1 MAAQQKPTQF
11 TRPDG
16 EVRQS
21 QLVST
26 FGPGALVDLVEDAVI
41 ISGLDHWHF
50 GKAKQFIHEPRLRDD
65 LVQRFQ
71 SSGRKLDGQNPF
83 RAAPVGD
90 SRSAWKG
97 HGVDALE
104 FPRWVVCQNSEC
116 RALTK
121 STNLDRKRGYYQ
133 HICDDGK
140 PHPCVPVRF
149 AAACRNGHIDEW
161 PWVHWVHDKPQ
172 GEKCLSPRLKLEDG
186 ATGDFAEVVVRCT
199 ACGMSRRLLEASNE
213 KANPACFGA
222 RPWLG
227 SEGKESCGETIRLL
241 TRSASNAYFP
251 QVESALSIPD
261 ATVGLRELVKDQ
273 WNILQAVKNSA
284 MLEGFLAIPSL
295 EKLKTFPVQDV
306 LDAIDDERNH
316 KDPGR
321 EPIRNAEY
329 RQFLLSKDEVP
340 GHIPP
345 AEDDFYACRV
355 PSHGIKGVKSVILVK
370 KLRQVRV
377 QVGFTRLEAQG
388 ANLQGEYDLD
398 VRSAAL
404 SLTQDWLPATEVRGE
419 GVFIELDEDTV
430 HGWETSD
437 SVTARAAELLD
448 GFERWKKEK
457 KSAIEFPGARF
468 YLLHSVG
475 HLLMTALALECGYP
489 ASALSERIYCA
500 PHDSAMPMAGLLILT
515 GSSST
520 EGTLGGLVEEGR
532 RLKDHL
538 RRALDMAHLC
548 SNDPV
553 CSQHSP
559 KEDLAE
565 RHLEGAACHGCLFV
579 AECSCER
586 FNTFLDRAL
595 VVPTLGPAGC
605 AYFKGAT

>member
-1 MAAQQKPTQF
+1 MAGQQKPNQF

-21 QLVST
+21 QMVST
-26 FGPGALVDLVEDAVI
+26 FGPGALVDLVEDAVV

-71 SSGRKLDGQNPF
+71 KLGRKLDTQNPF
-83 RAAPVGD
+83 RSAPVGD
-90 SRSAWKG
+90 SRAAWKG

-104 FPRWVVCQNSEC
+104 FPRWVVCQNSDC
-116 RALTK
+116 RALVR
-121 STNLDRKRGYYQ
+121 SNNLDRKRGYYQ
-133 HICDDGK
+133 HVCDDGK
-140 PHPCVPVRF
+140 ANPCVPVRF
-149 AAACRNGHIDEW
+149 AAACRNGHLDEW
-161 PWVHWVHDKPQ
+161 PWVHWLHDKPK
-172 GEKCLSPRLKLEDG
+172 GDKCQSPRLKLEDG
-186 ATGDFAEVVVRCT
+186 ATGDFAEVVVSCK
-199 ACGMSRRLLEASNE
+199 ACGARRKLLEASNE
-213 KANPACFGA
+213 KVNPSCFGA

-227 SEGKESCGETIRLL
+227 SEGKEPCGETIRML
-241 TRSASNAYFP
+241 TRSASNAYFS

-261 ATVGLRELVKDQ
+261 ASVGLREVVKDQ
-273 WNILQAVKNSA
+273 WKILQVVQNAA
-284 MLEGFLAIPSL
+284 MLQGFLIIPQL

-306 LDAIDDERNH
+306 LDAIEDERSH

-329 RQFLLSKDEVP
+329 RQLLMSKDEVP
-340 GHIPP
+340 GHIP
-345 AEDDFYACRV
+345 ASEEDFHACRV
-355 PSHGIKGVKSVILVK
+355 PGHGVTGIKSVILVK

-377 QVGFTRLEAQG
+377 QVGFTRLEDQG
-388 ANLQGEYDLD
+388 ANLQGEFDLE

-404 SLTQDWLPATEVRGE
+404 SLTQDWLPATEIRGE
-419 GVFIELDEDTV
+419 GVFIELDEEMV
-430 HGWETSD
+430 HAWELSPA
-437 SVTARAAELLD
+437 VMERTADLLK
-448 GFERWKKEK
+448 GFDQWKKER
-457 KSAIEFPGARF
+457 KSTLDFPGARF
-468 YLLHSVG
+468 YLLHSLG

-489 ASALSERIYCA
+489 ASALTERIYCA
-500 PHDSAMPMAGLLILT
+500 PHGTLMPMAGLLLLT

-538 RRALDMAHLC
+538 RRALDMARLC

-553 CSQHSP
+553 CSQHTP
-559 KEDLAE
+559 AGDLAE

-586 FNTFLDRAL
+586 FNRFLDRAL

-605 AYFKGAT
+605 AYFKATS